1 VSKIPLLNRTLF
13 NSWKPTVILLLVIVV
28 YIWAGQSLDLNLQT
42 LGKSWPYVIDF
53 GRRLFPPDLSVLDVA
68 VKSLLETVQMSL
80 WGTTLGALFSVPI
93 AIASAHNVAPVPLQW
108 MANFLQNIVRSVPSI
123 ILGLIF
129 VSATGLG
136 AQAGTMAL
144 SIYTVGY
151 LAKFF
156 QEAIESLDS
165 RSLDAL
171 VTIGA
176 NQLQILRYGILP
188 QVMPL
193 IWGYT
198 LWMFEY
204 NIRAASVL
212 GVVGA
217 GGIGFQLK
225 SYIDGFEYQKATT
238 MMLVLLAVITVI
250 DLFSS
255 KLRQRLEN

>member
-1 VSKIPLLNRTLF
+1 VSKFSRFDQATWNALKKLTVVLLI
-13 NSWKPTVILLLVIVV
+13 VLV
-28 YIWAGQSLDLNLQT
+28 YFWAGQSLSLNLQT
-42 LGKSWPYVIDF
+42 LGSSWPYVLDL
-53 GRRLFPPDLSVLDVA
+53 GRRLFPPNLSVLDVA
-68 VKSLLETVQMSL
+68 FKSLVETVQMSL
-80 WGTTLGALFSVPI
+80 WGTTIGALISLPI
-93 AIASAHNVAPVPLQW
+93 ALASAHNAAPLPLQW
-108 MANFLQNIVRSVPSI
+108 GANLLQNMVRSVPSI
-123 ILGLIF
+123 ILGLVF

-136 AQAGTMAL
+136 APAGTMAL
-144 SIYTVGY
+144 SIYTIGY

-156 QEAIESLDS
+156 QEAIESIDP
-165 RSLDAL
+165 RSLDSL

-176 NQLQILRYGILP
+176 KPLQILRYGIIP

-193 IWGYT
+193 ILGYT

-238 MMLVLLAVITVI
+238 MMLVLLVVVTII
-250 DLFSS
+250 DFFSS
-255 KLRQRLEN
+255 KLRQRLET